1 MKPIIVIGSLN
12 MDLVVQTQKAPA
24 AGETVAAGS
33 FLTIPGGKGANQ
45 AVAAAR
51 LGGAVPVRMLG
62 RVGADGFGA
71 QLLQNLASEGIDTS
85 QVRQLPGISTGVALI
100 IVEQSGENRILIV
113 PGANG
118 QVAPADVTALDEW
131 IRAAGM
137 LVLQFEIPMQTVE
150 RSIRLANAAD
160 VPVLLNPAPAY
171 PLPADFLARVDILV
185 LNEVECGMLAGMP
198 VSDAPGALAAGQKLL
213 RGRTRLVVVTLGPK
227 GAVAVSPEGGWHIPA
242 FPVQA
247 VDTTAAGD
255 TFIGG
260 LAVSLIQGKP
270 LRESVT
276 FASAAAALAV
286 TRVGAQSSIP
296 YLREVEAFLS
306 AQTK

>member
-33 FLTIPGGKGANQ
+33 FHTIPGGKGANQ

-51 LGGAVPVRMLG
+51 LASAVPVRMLG

-85 QVRQLPGISTGVALI
+85 EVRQLPGISTGVALI

-118 QVAPADVTALDEW
+118 QVAPADVAALDEW
-131 IRAAGM
+131 IRAAGL

-150 RSIRLANAAD
+150 HSIRLANAAD

-198 VSDAPGALAAGQKLL
+198 VSDVHGALAAGQKLL

-227 GAVAVSPEGGWHIPA
+227 GAVAISPEGGWHIPA

-270 LRESVT
+270 LRESVI

-286 TRVGAQSSIP
+286 TRMGAQSSIP
-296 YLREVEAFLS
+296 YLHEVEAFLS